1 MLRNLFLCVPLLL
14 LAHLAAA
21 APVSVP
27 DVEDGIARPERF
39 EDLKQR
45 CIDIGFE
52 PGTETFG
59 GCLLKLME

>member
-1 MLRNLFLCVPLLL
+1 MV
-14 LAHLAAA
+14 AA

-27 DVEDGIARPERF
+27 NVEDGIARPERF